1 MDDPEQ
7 VAYFGALSAL
17 IASNASSSAAN
28 TSVTASPS
36 RLSSVTPTPSAT
48 PPSSSNSSS
57 VSGAVIGGV
66 VGGVLAFI
74 TIIGALFFFY
84 RHRKKLTE
92 KLYASEEGDHG
103 NTASRQDEY
112 HNLSSPELGVNSSQY
127 PE

>member
-1 MDDPEQ
+1 MDEPEQ
-7 VAYFGALSAL
+7 IAYFGALSAL
-17 IASNASSSAAN
+17 IASKASSLAAS
-28 TSVTASPS
+28 TSVSASPS
-36 RLSSVTPTPSAT
+36 TLASVTPTPSAT
-48 PPSSSNSSS
+48 PPTSSSSSS

-112 HNLSSPELGVNSSQY
+112 HNLSSPEFGINSRQY